1 MSDSQFPKLDYSNP
15 EFSIQPIEV
24 IERWALCHHLGCV
37 VTYLTR
43 TGHKASVL
51 GDLKKAEWYLARE
64 LERPEPCITTPMGPQ
79 TFTTEAVLDDWGL
92 SFRLNEVLF
101 HLKAS
106 KSPSMRKESL
116 TQAIKH
122 LRAEISTYEQ
132 KEGEES

>member
-37 VTYLTR
+37 VRHIAATDF
-43 TGHKASVL
+43 KIPAL

-64 LERPEPCITTPMGPQ
+64 LERPMPCITAPMGVQP
-79 TFTTEAVLDDWGL
+79 FTTEAVLDDWGL

-116 TQAIKH
+116 TQGLKH

-132 KEGEES
+132 KEGEQS